1 MNRRNFLKG
10 VSGSLVLGGAGLALS
25 RMALAVPVSMGP
37 AELPAG
43 TLEASLLEALPGK
56 GPLIKRTFRP
66 PNYET
71 PVAYF
76 NELYTPND
84 AFFVRYHIVNIPEV
98 AAQTWKL
105 RIGGEALQTPMELSL
120 DELKRGFE
128 RVELPALCM
137 CAGNRRGL
145 FQPHVPG
152 IEWGN
157 GAMGNARW
165 VGVRLRD
172 VLNKAGVKKEALE
185 VVFDGADSG
194 IAAYKTPDFVKSLPT
209 WKALDENTLIAFE
222 MNGAPLPHWNGFPA
236 RLVVPG
242 WAATYWVKQLMSIDV
257 IAKPFEGFW
266 MKPAYRI
273 PIGKFPNV
281 DRFITQETAVNTPIT
296 DMVVNSLITN
306 IEEGQRFRAGQPV
319 EVKGVAWDGGYGIR
333 MVEVSLDEGQS
344 WRPAT
349 LGQDVGRFSWRLWS
363 YRFKPA
369 RRGRVTVMAK
379 ASNRIGQTQ
388 TAELILNPAGYHHN
402 LIQKVTIQVG

>member
-1 MNRRNFLKG
+1 MSFDRRTFLSAAG
-10 VSGSLVLGGAGLALS
+10 LSAGSLAAAGFPF
-25 RMALAVPVSMGP
+25 MAGP
-37 AELPAG
+37 ARAAG
-43 TLEASLLEALPGK
+43 TVTLPFGNGTRPLVRVPQKREMILL
-56 GPLIKRTFRP
+56 TSRP
-66 PNYET
+66 PQLET
-71 PVAYF
+71 PFAVF
-76 NELYTPND
+76 NEGLITPND
-84 AFFVRYHIVNIPEV
+84 AFFVRYHLMNIPEV
-98 AAQTWKL
+98 AADTWKL
-105 RIGGEALQTPMELSL
+105 KLGGEALQTPMELGL
-120 DELKRGFE
+120 DDLRRGFE

-152 IEWGN
+152 VQWGN

-172 VLNKAGVKKEALE
+172 VLNKAGVRKEALE
-185 VVFDGADSG
+185 MVFDGADSG
-194 IAAYKTPDFVKSLPT
+194 IAAYKTPDFVKSLPM
-209 WKALDENTLIAFE
+209 WKAFDENTLIAFE
-222 MNGAPLPHWNGFPA
+222 MNGAALPHWNGFPA

-242 WAATYWVKQLMSIDV
+242 WVGTYWVKNLMSIEV

-273 PIGKFPNV
+273 PLGKFPNV

-306 IEEGQRFRAGQPV
+306 IEEGQRVRPGQSV
-319 EVKGVAWDGGYGIR
+319 DVKGVAWDGGYGIR
-333 MVEVSLDEGQS
+333 TVEVSLDEGQS

-349 LGQDVGRFSWRLWS
+349 LGQDLGRFSWRLWS

-369 RRGRVTVMAK
+369 RRGKLTVMAK

-402 LIQKVTIQVG
+402 LIQKATIQVM